1 MPTPD
6 QPTCNFND
14 SIPATIAELRAVLLA
29 DTALPATRQRDMV
42 SALNALAKA
51 FGKPA
56 ELIPT
61 QPALLRPQ
69 LERLTPAMVGLKPG
83 RWRNV
88 QSLLGTAL
96 AHAGIVAI
104 QGRLRTKPSPEWTA
118 ILALLPYD
126 AGRHFH
132 LWRFARWCTGKTL
145 APDAVTDATLET
157 YRVELQTG
165 SLVSEPDRAV
175 REVARFWNEAAT
187 TYPTWPQQRL
197 TVPDNRRNYAPDW
210 SIYPASLRADADA
223 WCAGLGDN
231 DPFADRAFIP
241 LKPASVESRRKHL
254 RVYLA
259 TLLQR
264 GIDPAELTDLAAAVQ
279 PDRAARALRVFWD
292 RAGKKATTY
301 TYQIAALVLMIARHW
316 ANLPP
321 DAIDKLAAM
330 ARQLRPEPAGLAG
343 RNLSRLLQFSDPKK
357 LEAMLLLPQKLARQ
371 AMALGAPSP
380 HSALVMQT
388 AVAIEI
394 LLNVP
399 LRFGNLRSLRI
410 GVHLVRRPGGTMT
423 CTIEP
428 DEVKNGSALNA
439 TLSGPVV
446 DLIARYIDIYRP
458 LLVTVQS
465 DFLFP
470 GQTAG
475 RPKSDPGMRVQLQHA
490 IADHIGIEF
499 NPHGFRHLAAYM
511 ILRENP
517 GAHGQVQRVLGHKS
531 LASTMSYYCGLEAA
545 GAIAAYDALLARQ
558 REELSPKQPVRAG
571 ARQ

>member
-1 MPTPD
+1 
-6 QPTCNFND
+6 
-14 SIPATIAELRAVLLA
+14 
-29 DTALPATRQRDMV
+29 MV

-56 ELIPT
+56 ELIAA

-96 AHAGIVAI
+96 AHVGIVTV
-104 QGRLRTKPSPEWTA
+104 QGRLRTKPSPAWTA
-118 ILALLPYD
+118 ILSLLPSA

-132 LWRFARWCTGKTL
+132 LWRFARWCTGTAI
-145 APDAVTDATLET
+145 APAAISDAMLET
-157 YRVELQTG
+157 YRVELHTR

-187 TYPTWPQQRL
+187 AYTTWPQQRL

-210 SIYPASLRADADA
+210 SVYPASLRADAEA
-223 WCAGLGDN
+223 WCVQLGDN
-231 DPFADRAFIP
+231 DPFADRPSVP
-241 LKPASVESRRKHL
+241 LRPASVISRRKQL

-259 TLLQR
+259 TLVQQ
-264 GIDPAELTDLAAAVQ
+264 GIDPADLTDLAAAVQ

-301 TYQIAALVLMIARHW
+301 TYHIAALVLMIARHW
-316 ANLPP
+316 SNLPT

-343 RNLSRLLQFSDPKK
+343 RNLSRLLQFDDPKK
-357 LEAMLLLPQKLARQ
+357 LEAMLLLPHRLAMQ
-371 AMALGAPSP
+371 AVALGAPSP
-380 HSALVMQT
+380 HSARVIQT

-399 LRFGNLRSLRI
+399 LRFGNLRGLRI
-410 GVHLVRRPGGTMT
+410 GVHLVRRPGDTMT
-423 CTIEP
+423 CAIEP

-458 LLVTVQS
+458 LLVTVPS

-470 GQTAG
+470 GQTPG
-475 RPKSDPGMRVQLQHA
+475 HPKSDPGMRKQLQDA
-490 IADHIGIEF
+490 IADHVGIEL

-531 LASTMSYYCGLEAA
+531 LASTMSYYSGLESA

-558 REELSPKQPVRAG
+558 REELLPKQPMRAG